1 MKIHLILAASV
12 NDPMRKNDPFMPL
25 SLPLLA
31 ASAPDHEYTFTDMLW
46 EDTPDTTIPY
56 DVVGI
61 SARHTAEKVAYE
73 LADQFRKRGV
83 KVILGG
89 AQISM
94 LPFESLHHADAVVI
108 GEAESLWPI
117 VLKDLENKQL
127 QSFYVCSP
135 DRFDS
140 KGTSCYQLP
149 RLPDLD
155 NIATPLRHLYKK
167 KYRFDTVFAAR
178 GCPVG
183 CDFCCVSRLFG
194 TVQRLRPADQVVA
207 EIDTFKN
214 YYYLLDDTVFGRQH
228 TYDYYLDLYKKI
240 ANLKKRRFWIGQGN
254 LDAAAHERG
263 RDVIRAAADSG
274 LIYTALGLESINPA
288 TLKSSGAI
296 SKTGVSGVDAIID
309 TMEENLRFIRDQ
321 GIFVSGWFVVGYDT
335 DTLDTYEQTL
345 AFCNRNNILP
355 VIMPVYALPGTKLYE
370 KMDRAHKL
378 KENNFININNE
389 HMPDSAVL
397 SIVKKVTDKGYSL
410 PKCIKRTLAF
420 SDTTKNRDINRRIHT
435 TLFTLIL
442 QLKMKSGISMWK
454 SY

>member
-1 MKIHLILAASV
+1 MKIHLILAASD

-31 ASAPDHEYTFTDMLW
+31 ASAPDHEYTLTDMLW
-46 EDTPDTTIPY
+46 EDTPDTTIHY
-56 DVVGI
+56 DLVGI
-61 SARHTAEKVAYE
+61 SARHTAETVAYT

-83 KVILGG
+83 KVVLGG
-89 AQISM
+89 AQISV

-117 VLKDLENKQL
+117 ILSDLENNQL

-135 DRFDS
+135 DRFDP
-140 KGTSCYQLP
+140 KGASCYQLP
-149 RLPDLD
+149 HLPNLD
-155 NIATPLRHLYKK
+155 NIAIPLRHLYKK
-167 KYRFDTVFAAR
+167 KYHFDTVFAAR

-194 TVQRLRPADQVVA
+194 TVQRLRPAEQVAA
-207 EIDTFKN
+207 EIDTFRN
-214 YYYLLDDTVFGRQH
+214 YFYLLDDTVFGRNF
-228 TYDYYLDLYKKI
+228 TYDYYIDLYKKI

-254 LDAAAHERG
+254 LDAAANEKG

-288 TLKSSGAI
+288 SLKSSGAI
-296 SKTGVSGVDAIID
+296 SKTGVSGADAIID
-309 TMEENLRFIRDQ
+309 KMEENLRFIREQ
-321 GIFVSGWFVVGYDT
+321 GIFVSGWFVVGYET

-355 VIMPVYALPGTKLYE
+355 VIMPVYALPGTKLHD

-378 KENNFININNE
+378 KENNFINIKNE
-389 HMPDSAVL
+389 LMPDAAVL
-397 SIVKKVTDKGYSL
+397 SIVKKVTDKGYAL
-410 PKCIKRTLAF
+410 QKCIQRSLAF
-420 SDTTKNRDINRRIHT
+420 SETTKSRDINWRIHT
-435 TLFTLIL
+435 AIFSLIL

>member
-1 MKIHLILAASV
+1 MKIHLILAAAD

-31 ASAPDHEYTFTDMLW
+31 ASAPDHDYTFTDMLW
-46 EDTPDTTIPY
+46 EDTPDTTEHY
-56 DVVGI
+56 DLVGI
-61 SARHTAEKVAYE
+61 SARHTAEPVAYA
-73 LADQFRKRGV
+73 LADQFRKRGI
-83 KVILGG
+83 KVVLGG

-94 LPFESLHHADAVVI
+94 LPFESLLHADAVVI

-117 VLKDLENKQL
+117 ILTDLVSDRL

-135 DRFDS
+135 DQFDPR
-140 KGTSCYQLP
+140 GASCYQLP
-149 RLPDLD
+149 RLPDLTT
-155 NIATPLRHLYKK
+155 IATPLRHLYKR
-167 KYRFDTVFAAR
+167 KYSFDTVFAAR

-183 CDFCCVSRLFG
+183 CDFCCVSKLFG
-194 TVQRLRPADQVVA
+194 IIQRLRPAGQVAA

-214 YYYLLDDTVFGRQH
+214 YYYLLDDTVFGRTF

-240 ANLKKRRFWIGQGN
+240 ASLKKRRFWIGQGN
-254 LDAAAHERG
+254 LDAAAHEKG

-274 LIYTALGLESINPA
+274 LIYAAIGLESINPA

-296 SKTGVSGVDAIID
+296 TKTGASGTDGIID
-309 TMEENLRFIRDQ
+309 TMEENLRFIREQ

-345 AFCNRNNILP
+345 AFCKRNDILP

-370 KMDRAHKL
+370 KMNLMQRL
-378 KENNFININNE
+378 RQNNFININNTK
-389 HMPDSAVL
+389 MPDNAVV
-397 SIVKKVTDKGYSL
+397 SVVKRVANDGYSL
-410 PKCIKRTLAF
+410 QNCIKRTLAF
-420 SDTTKNRDINRRIHT
+420 SDTTRKRGINWRIHT
-435 TLFTLIL
+435 TLFSLIL
-442 QLKMKSGISMWK
+442 QLKMKSGIAMWK

>member
-1 MKIHLILAASV
+1 MKIHLILAASD

-31 ASAPDHEYTFTDMLW
+31 ASAPDHDYTLTDMLW
-46 EDTPDTTIPY
+46 EDAPDTTIHY
-56 DVVGI
+56 DLVGI
-61 SARHTAEKVAYE
+61 SARHTAETVAYA
-73 LADQFRKRGV
+73 LADQFRRRGV
-83 KVILGG
+83 KVVLGG

-117 VLKDLENKQL
+117 ILTDLLNNQL

-140 KGTSCYQLP
+140 KGASCYQLP
-149 RLPDLD
+149 HLPNLD
-155 NIATPLRHLYKK
+155 NIAMPLRHLYKK
-167 KYRFDTVFAAR
+167 KYSFDTVFAAR

-194 TVQRLRPADQVVA
+194 TVQRLRPADQVAA

-214 YYYLLDDTVFGRQH
+214 YFYFLDDTVFGRNYS
-228 TYDYYLDLYKKI
+228 YDYYLDLYKKI
-240 ANLKKRRFWIGQGN
+240 AGLRKRRFWIGQGN
-254 LDAAAHERG
+254 LDAAAHEKG

-296 SKTGVSGVDAIID
+296 SKTGASGADAIID
-309 TMEENLRFIRDQ
+309 KMEENLRFIREQ

-355 VIMPVYALPGTKLYE
+355 VIMPVYALAGTKLYE

-378 KENNFININNE
+378 KQNDFININNE
-389 HMPDSAVL
+389 LMPDNAVL
-397 SIVKKVTDKGYSL
+397 SIVKKVTHKGYSL
-410 PKCIKRTLAF
+410 QSCIKRSLAF
-420 SDTTKNRDINRRIHT
+420 YDTTKNRDINRRIHT
-435 TLFTLIL
+435 ALFSLIL
-442 QLKMKSGISMWK
+442 QLKMKNGIAMWK